1 MTPFARATRGRSSL
15 SSLKSRWWGRMSLRR
30 SVGIRVVGIREGLG
44 LRVLGFP
51 RQGRLRCTAPGAKL
65 ALIHG
70 GLTLFRRRT
79 GKGRGNGR
87 TGGARVLPH
96 DASDCCHT
104 GFFVTLPVRMWRVL
118 PPSSP
123 RRPRALPQ
131 GGRRTARSRAGSRP
145 LPTPPTPSS
154 ATGLGLG
161 VRVTG
166 YGWH

>member
-104 GFFVTLPVRMWRVL
+104 GFFCHLARTDVAS
-118 PPSSP
+118 SSP
-123 RRPRALPQ
+123 VLSSPATCASTRREAYSAIS
-131 GGRRTARSRAGSRP
+131 GRIPAFADAAYAIQRN
-145 LPTPPTPSS
+145 
-154 ATGLGLG
+154 G
-161 VRVTG
+161 VRVRG
-166 YGWH
+166 